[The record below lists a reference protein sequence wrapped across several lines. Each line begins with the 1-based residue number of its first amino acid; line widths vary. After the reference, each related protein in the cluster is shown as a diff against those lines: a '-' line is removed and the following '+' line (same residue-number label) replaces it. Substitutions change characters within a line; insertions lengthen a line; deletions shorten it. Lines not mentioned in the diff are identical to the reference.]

1 MQKPLVTIGISFFNN
16 QDTLDDAITSVINQS
31 FSDWELIL
39 IDGGSVDQSLAVA
52 QQYLDDRIVLISEG
66 HYKGF
71 VESLNQSVS
80 LASGKYYARMD
91 ADDVMHPER
100 LEQQVHFLDIHPE
113 VDVVDTAMYAMN
125 QAGELTGER
134 SIPPPAKWTLSSILA
149 GQALNHATVMGRIE
163 WFRSHPYD
171 PLYVR
176 AEDMELWCRTVGCSV
191 FARIMHPLYYVR
203 EGQVNVVNYC
213 KSQKTSRRIFRQ
225 YGPKAL
231 PSRKIHM
238 LVLKSY
244 LKAFIYTVM
253 GWVGMQ
259 GMLTNTRNTKLG
271 PEVIAEARQMFRVGI
286 KR

>member
-1 MQKPLVTIGISFFNN
+1 MQKTLVTIGISFFNN
-16 QDTLDDAITSVINQS
+16 QDTLGDAIASVINQS

-39 IDGGSVDQSLAVA
+39 IDGGSADQSLAVA
-52 QQYLDDRIVLISEG
+52 QQFHDDRIIIISEG

-71 VESLNQSVS
+71 VECLNQSVS
-80 LASGKYYARMD
+80 LAAGKYYARMD
-91 ADDVMHPER
+91 ADDVMHPAR
-100 LEQQVHFLDIHPE
+100 LEQQVRFLDSHPE
-113 VDVVDTAMYAMN
+113 VDLVDTTMYAMN
-125 QAGELTGER
+125 QVGELTGER
-134 SIPPPAKWTLSSILA
+134 SITPPANWTLRSVLS
-149 GQALNHATVMGRIE
+149 GQVLNHATVMGRIE
-163 WFRSHPYD
+163 WFRLHPYD

-203 EGQVNVVNYC
+203 EGRINVANYR

-225 YGPKAL
+225 YGCKAL
-231 PSRKIHM
+231 HSREIHA

-244 LKAFIYTVM
+244 LKASIYTVM

-259 GMLTNTRNTKLG
+259 GMLTNARNRKLA
-271 PEVIAEARQMFRVGI
+271 PEILEEAQRMFCVGI